1 MGRPPMGMKEYKV
14 QLDPKAV
21 GEVDARVG
29 TYRRSLFIRE
39 AVAEKLEREKG
50 LDTPHGTRRENGE

>member
-14 QLDPKAV
+14 QLDPKVV

-39 AVAEKLEREKG
+39 AMAEKLERENK
-50 LDTPHGTRRENGE
+50 P

>member
-1 MGRPPMGMKEYKV
+1 MVGKTAKAATMGRPPMGMKEYKV

-39 AVAEKLEREKG
+39 AMAEKLERENKS
-50 LDTPHGTRRENGE
+50 